1 MKIVDRFD
9 SKYVEVEFQLT
20 KSYSIGLSSVEL
32 IQRSIAVT
40 LGGSSDS
47 NSPTSVSRCNA

>member
-1 MKIVDRFD
+1 MNIVDRFD

-47 NSPTSVSRCNA
+47 NSVTSVSHCNA